1 MSRANP
7 LVRSWAYYSWPS
19 PPSPAP
25 STAAAAAAA
34 PVDAICA
41 PRSTVWAFVDVLTS
55 RSWSLT
61 LCVSSMHVRP
71 RAGLLGVLHSSKHK
85 QYQSLVTQ
93 LRGASKPRGNEYGY
107 STDTTYMSLLVGR
120 SPSFIGPYPFLW
132 PTISSI
138 SAKQNFI
145 LFSKISPLLP
155 FVSWIPQS
163 SSVRYQH
170 LGSAWAAIRSNTPPE
185 VRTWHYLLYRAC
197 RKQGS
202 VCSGPSRR
210 LGLMSCLLF
219 SALHMWLAL
228 RPRVSLCPFPP
239 RLLIRQSILGGTC
252 LSPCAWWGRCG
263 YSMYCTKPN
272 RLVSRE
278 PKT

>member
-1 MSRANP
+1 M
-7 LVRSWAYYSWPS
+7 
-19 PPSPAP
+19 
-25 STAAAAAAA
+25 
-34 PVDAICA
+34 
-41 PRSTVWAFVDVLTS
+41 VLI
-55 RSWSLT
+55 RF
-61 LCVSSMHVRP
+61 C
-71 RAGLLGVLHSSKHK
+71 G
-85 QYQSLVTQ
+85 Q
-93 LRGASKPRGNEYGY
+93 
-107 STDTTYMSLLVGR
+107 
-120 SPSFIGPYPFLW
+120 PFLAYG
-132 PTISSI
+132 PN
-138 SAKQNFI
+138 KV
-145 LFSKISPLLP
+145 LFYFPKFPPPHLT

-197 RKQGS
+197 RKKGS

-210 LGLMSCLLF
+210 PGLVSCLLF

-239 RLLIRQSILGGTC
+239 WLLIRQSILGGTC

-278 PKT
+278 PKTDVCLEGSDLSIPTWKSMV